1 MILIKGE
8 TMNYN
13 YQQQQ
18 YAMAAPSAEI
28 RSQVMRNTY
37 LLLALSLIPTA
48 IGALI
53 GVNMS
58 FMFLMGSPIMGS
70 LLLIGAMYF
79 LMFMIEKN
87 KYSFAGIVWMMAFTF
102 LMGLLLG
109 PLFQVALRLP
119 NGSQLILLAAVLTS
133 AVFFAMS
140 AIAYTIKRETPFLT
154 NFLAIGGIV
163 IMVGVIANIFLH
175 LPMFHLMLCG
185 AFVIFSS
192 LMILWQVN
200 QIITG
205 GETNYISATL
215 SLYVS
220 LYNLFTSLLQII
232 IALSGNDRR

>member
-1 MILIKGE
+1 MSY
-8 TMNYN
+8 NYN

-18 YAMAAPSAEI
+18 YAMAAPSAEM
-28 RSQVMRNTY
+28 RQQVMRNTY

-53 GVNMS
+53 GINMS
-58 FMFLMGSPIMGS
+58 FMFLRASPIMGS
-70 LLLIGAMYF
+70 LLLMGGMYF
-79 LMFMIEKN
+79 MMFMVQKN
-87 KYSFAGIVWMMAFTF
+87 RYSFAGVVWLMAFT
-102 LMGLLLG
+102 LMMGMLLG
-109 PLFQVALRLP
+109 PLLQFALRIP
-119 NGSQLILLAAVLTS
+119 NGSQMILLAAVMTS
-133 AVFFAMS
+133 AIFFVMS
-140 AIAYTIKRETPFLT
+140 AIAFAVKREMPFLN
-154 NFLAIGGIV
+154 NFLAIGGVV
-163 IMVGVIANIFLH
+163 ILIAMIANIFLH
-175 LPMFHLMLCG
+175 MPMLYLVVCG

-200 QIITG
+200 QIVIG

>member
-1 MILIKGE
+1 
-8 TMNYN
+8 MNYN

-18 YAMAAPSAEI
+18 YTMAAPSTEI
-28 RSQVMRNTY
+28 RREVMRNTY

-48 IGALI
+48 IGALV
-53 GVNMS
+53 GMNMS
-58 FMFLMGSPIMGS
+58 FMFLRASPIMGT
-70 LLLIGAMYF
+70 LLLMGGMYF
-79 LMFMIEKN
+79 MMFMVQKN
-87 KYSFAGIVWMMAFTF
+87 RNSFAGIVWLMAFTL

-109 PLFQVALRLP
+109 PLLQFALRIP
-119 NGSQLILLAAVLTS
+119 NGGQMILLAAVMTS
-133 AVFFAMS
+133 AIFFVMS
-140 AIAYTIKRETPFLT
+140 AIAFTIKRETPFLT

-163 IMVGVIANIFLH
+163 ILIAMVANLFLH
-175 LPMFHLMLCG
+175 TPMMYLMICG

-200 QIITG
+200 QIVIG

>member
-1 MILIKGE
+1 
-8 TMNYN
+8 MNNY

-28 RSQVMRNTY
+28 RQQVLKNTY
-37 LLLALSLIPTA
+37 LLLALSMIPTA

-58 FMFLMGSPIMGS
+58 FAFLLGSPIMGT
-70 LLLIGAMYF
+70 LLLIGGMYF
-79 LMFMIEKN
+79 LMFMVQKN
-87 KYSFAGIVWMMAFTF
+87 RNSFAGIVWLMAFTL

-109 PLFQVALRLP
+109 PLFQVALRIP

-133 AVFFAMS
+133 AVFFVMS
-140 AIAYTIKRETPFLT
+140 AIAFTIKRETPFLT

-163 IMVGVIANIFLH
+163 ILISMIAMIFFH
-175 LPMFHLMLCG
+175 TPMMQLILCG

-200 QIITG
+200 QIIIG

-215 SLYVS
+215 SIYVS

>member
-1 MILIKGE
+1 
-8 TMNYN
+8 MNYN

-18 YAMAAPSAEI
+18 YAMATPSQSVRMQVL
-28 RSQVMRNTY
+28 RSTY
-37 LLLALSLIPTA
+37 LLLALSMIPTA

-58 FMFLMGSPIMGS
+58 FAFLAGSPIMGT
-70 LLLIGAMYF
+70 LLLIGGMYF
-79 LMFMIEKN
+79 LMFMVQKN
-87 KYSFAGIVWMMAFTF
+87 RNSFAGIVWLMGFTL

-109 PLFQVALRLP
+109 PLLQLALRIP
-119 NGSQLILLAAVLTS
+119 NGSQLILLAALLTS
-133 AVFFAMS
+133 AVFFVMS
-140 AIAYTIKRETPFLT
+140 AIAFTIKRETPFLT
-154 NFLAIGGIV
+154 NFLAIGGVV
-163 IMVGVIANIFLH
+163 ILISMIAMIFFH
-175 LPMFHLMLCG
+175 TPMMQLMLCG

-200 QIITG
+200 QIIIG

-215 SLYVS
+215 SIYVS

>member
-1 MILIKGE
+1 
-8 TMNYN
+8 MNNY

-28 RSQVMRNTY
+28 RQQVLKNTY
-37 LLLALSLIPTA
+37 LLLALSMIPTA

-58 FMFLMGSPIMGS
+58 FAFLLGSPIMGT
-70 LLLIGAMYF
+70 LLLIGGMYF
-79 LMFMIEKN
+79 LMFMVQKN
-87 KYSFAGIVWMMAFTF
+87 RNSFAGIVWLMVFTL

-109 PLFQVALRLP
+109 PLFQVALRIP

-133 AVFFAMS
+133 AVFFVMS
-140 AIAYTIKRETPFLT
+140 AIAFTIKRETPFLT

-163 IMVGVIANIFLH
+163 ILISMIAMIFFH
-175 LPMFHLMLCG
+175 TPMMQLILCG

-200 QIITG
+200 QIIIG
-205 GETNYISATL
+205 GETNYITATL
-215 SLYVS
+215 SIYVS

>member
-1 MILIKGE
+1 
-8 TMNYN
+8 MNY
-13 YQQQQ
+13 YQQQ
-18 YAMAAPSAEI
+18 YINAVPSAEI
-28 RSQVMRNTY
+28 RQQVLRNTY
-37 LLLALSLIPTA
+37 LLLALSMIPTA

-58 FMFLMGSPIMGS
+58 FAFLLGSP
-70 LLLIGAMYF
+70 LIGMLMLFAGMYF
-79 LMFMIEKN
+79 LMFMVQRN
-87 KYSFAGIVWMMAFTF
+87 RNSFAGVVWLMAFTA

-109 PLFQVALRLP
+109 PLFQLALRIP

-133 AVFFAMS
+133 AVFMVMS
-140 AIAYTIKRETPFLT
+140 LIAFTIKRETPFLT
-154 NFLAIGGIV
+154 NFLAIGGVV
-163 IMVGVIANIFLH
+163 IFISMIALMFFH
-175 LPMFHLMLCG
+175 TPMLQLMLCG

-200 QIITG
+200 QIVIG

>member
-1 MILIKGE
+1 
-8 TMNYN
+8 MNY
-13 YQQQQ
+13 YQQQ
-18 YAMAAPSAEI
+18 YINAVPSAEI
-28 RSQVMRNTY
+28 RQQVLRNTY
-37 LLLALSLIPTA
+37 LLLALSMIPTA

-58 FMFLMGSPIMGS
+58 FAFLLGSP
-70 LLLIGAMYF
+70 LIGMLMLFAGMYF
-79 LMFMIEKN
+79 LMFMVQRN
-87 KYSFAGIVWMMAFTF
+87 RNSFAGVVWLMAFTA

-109 PLFQVALRLP
+109 PLFQLALRIP

-133 AVFFAMS
+133 AVFMVMS
-140 AIAYTIKRETPFLT
+140 LIAFTIKRETPFLT
-154 NFLAIGGIV
+154 NFLAIGGVV
-163 IMVGVIANIFLH
+163 IFISMIALMFFH
-175 LPMFHLMLCG
+175 TPMLQLMLCG

-200 QIITG
+200 QIIIG

>member
-1 MILIKGE
+1 
-8 TMNYN
+8 MNNY

-28 RSQVMRNTY
+28 RQQVLKSTY
-37 LLLALSLIPTA
+37 LLLALSMIPTA

-58 FMFLMGSPIMGS
+58 FAFLLGSPIMGT
-70 LLLIGAMYF
+70 LLLIGGMYF
-79 LMFMIEKN
+79 LMFMVQKN
-87 KYSFAGIVWMMAFTF
+87 RNSFAGIVWLMAFTL

-109 PLFQVALRLP
+109 PLFQVALRIP
-119 NGSQLILLAAVLTS
+119 NGSQLILLAAILTS
-133 AVFFAMS
+133 AVFFVMS
-140 AIAYTIKRETPFLT
+140 AIAFTIKRETPFLT

-163 IMVGVIANIFLH
+163 ILISMIAMIFFH
-175 LPMFHLMLCG
+175 TPMMQLILCG

-200 QIITG
+200 QIIIG

-215 SLYVS
+215 SIYVS

>member
-1 MILIKGE
+1 
-8 TMNYN
+8 MNNY

-28 RSQVMRNTY
+28 RQQVLKNTY
-37 LLLALSLIPTA
+37 LLLALSMIPTA

-58 FMFLMGSPIMGS
+58 FAFLLGSPIMGT
-70 LLLIGAMYF
+70 LLLIGGMYF
-79 LMFMIEKN
+79 LMFMVQKN
-87 KYSFAGIVWMMAFTF
+87 RNSFAGIVWLMAFTL

-109 PLFQVALRLP
+109 PLFQVALRIP
-119 NGSQLILLAAVLTS
+119 NGSQLILLAAILTS
-133 AVFFAMS
+133 AVFFVMS
-140 AIAYTIKRETPFLT
+140 AIAFTIKRETPFLT

-163 IMVGVIANIFLH
+163 ILISMIAMIFFH
-175 LPMFHLMLCG
+175 TPMMQLILCG

-200 QIITG
+200 QIIIG

-215 SLYVS
+215 SIYVS

>member
-1 MILIKGE
+1 
-8 TMNYN
+8 MNYN
-13 YQQQQ
+13 YQHEQ
-18 YAMAAPSAEI
+18 YQMAMPSAEI
-28 RSQVMRNTY
+28 RQQVLRNTY

-53 GVNMS
+53 GINMS
-58 FMFLMGSPIMGS
+58 FMFLIGSPIMS
-70 LLLIGAMYF
+70 TLLLIGAMYF
-79 LMFMIEKN
+79 LMFMVQKN

-102 LMGLLLG
+102 LMGILLG
-109 PLFQVALRLP
+109 PLFQVALRIP

-140 AIAYTIKRETPFLT
+140 AIAFAIKRETPFLT
-154 NFLAIGGIV
+154 NFLAVGGIV
-163 IMVGVIANIFLH
+163 IFIAMIANIFLH
-175 LPMFHLMLCG
+175 LPAMHLMLCG

-200 QIITG
+200 QIVIG